1 VSEKSQATTPMTVSP
16 EIGQYSY
23 ADFEEVLKWIRHF
36 TNAYGP
42 TRLGVDFDR
51 YCRIRSYYLERED
64 PQLEVAGVIEDV
76 IKNDVGVRRLS
87 EERPEYFTEPNVRR
101 GVNFYQGR
109 FLGWDDE
116 LVYDPT
122 LKAVC
127 CYVI

>member
-1 VSEKSQATTPMTVSP
+1 MSEKSQPTTPMTVSP

-36 TNAYGP
+36 TNVYGP
-42 TRLGVDFDR
+42 RLGVDFDR
-51 YCRIRSYYLERED
+51 YCRIRSYHLEREE
-64 PQLEVAGVIEDV
+64 PQIAGVIEDL
-76 IKNDVGVRRLS
+76 IKNDVGVRRLK
-87 EERPEYFTEPNVRR
+87 EERPEYFTEPNVGRR
-101 GVNFYQGR
+101 VNFYQGR

-127 CYVI
+127 CYVIY